1 MASIP
6 RTPIIAQSCRVIVE
20 PQAVVL
26 LFIDA
31 VVSMT
36 STMFSGG
43 EFPEP
48 TSDVA
53 VSGALL

>member
-6 RTPIIAQSCRVIVE
+6 RTPIIAHACRVIVE
-20 PQAVVL
+20 PQALVL
-26 LFIDA
+26 LSIEK
-31 VVSMT
+31 VVSMI